1 MCLRIHGSKKLIMH
15 IVLQIE
21 EDAYQDDLGF
31 SMGTL
36 GSKAKSG
43 RIRGPVVDSK
53 TKARISKTLQVN
65 LLSGLLMLNTTINN
79 ISVILKTVSFI
90 GGGNWSTV
98 QSET

>member
-1 MCLRIHGSKKLIMH
+1 MFQVLFLY
-15 IVLQIE
+15 LQIE

-53 TKARISKTLQVN
+53 TKARISKTLQ
-65 LLSGLLMLNTTINN
+65 TIHYQN
-79 ISVILKTVSFI
+79 KRI
-90 GGGNWSTV
+90 GYNQFSN
-98 QSET
+98 